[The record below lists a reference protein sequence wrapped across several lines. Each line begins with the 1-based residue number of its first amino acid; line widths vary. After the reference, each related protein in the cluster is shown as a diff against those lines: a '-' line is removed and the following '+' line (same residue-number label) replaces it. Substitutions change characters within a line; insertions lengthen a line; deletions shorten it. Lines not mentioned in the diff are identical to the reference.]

1 MRIASVFGGNPT
13 LLTPLLV
20 LKRLGPKPR
29 PLGLK
34 LAANYKFTHPLHG
47 VVLFEKLMDAY
58 LVSELS
64 EFLGTLYIVDLR
76 IACHGAQVG
85 IATRL
90 WAGRSGVTIP
100 VGAR

>member
-1 MRIASVFGGNPT
+1 M
-13 LLTPLLV
+13 TPLPV
-20 LKRLGPKPR
+20 LKILGLKQG

-34 LAANYKFTHPLHG
+34 LAANYKLTHSPHG
-47 VVLFEKLMDAY
+47 VVLFKKLIGAHI
-58 LVSELS
+58 VNELS

-85 IATRL
+85 IATGL

-100 VGAR
+100 NGAR

>member
-1 MRIASVFGGNPT
+1 M
-13 LLTPLLV
+13 
-20 LKRLGPKPR
+20 
-29 PLGLK
+29 K
-34 LAANYKFTHPLHG
+34 LAAHYKLTHFLHG

-58 LVSELS
+58 LFNELS

-85 IATRL
+85 IATGL